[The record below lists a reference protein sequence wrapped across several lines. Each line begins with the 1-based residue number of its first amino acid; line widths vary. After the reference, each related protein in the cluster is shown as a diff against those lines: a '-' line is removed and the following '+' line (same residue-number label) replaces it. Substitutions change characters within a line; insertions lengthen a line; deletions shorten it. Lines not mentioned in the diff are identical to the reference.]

1 MEEIEEIIISMLA
14 IVVAFSIANW
24 GIDVFFQGDFFLR
37 AVVLMF
43 TVGVGFISHEL
54 GHKYAAERFGSASRF
69 MMWPQGLIFML
80 LLAPLGVIFAAPGAV
95 YIFKPYMSKKENGI
109 ISLAGPVVNIVLWL
123 FFMSVLIGSSLLSI
137 ELTQVVKEIVI
148 FGMNI
153 NAMLAVFNLLPVLI
167 LDGAKVFNWNKGVW
181 VAAFVLSVVMMLSSG
196 SIVASALA

>member
-1 MEEIEEIIISMLA
+1 MIIAMASIVLA
-14 IVVAFSIANW
+14 FALVFW
-24 GIDVFFQGDFFLR
+24 GPGVFFQRDLVPKL
-37 AVVLMF
+37 AIILF
-43 TVGVGFISHEL
+43 TVGIGFISHEL
-54 GHKYAAERFGSASRF
+54 GHKWMAERYGARARF
-69 MMWPQGLIFML
+69 IVWKEGLILMFV
-80 LLAPLGVIFAAPGAV
+80 LALFPGIIFAAPGAV

-167 LDGAKVFNWNKGVW
+167 LDGAKVFNWNKGAW